1 LNKAEKQ
8 ALWSFI
14 IIYTFSSL
22 LLMSIIATLYYNKEV
37 NSEKRA
43 CKKDLQETVMDVE
56 ITLLK
61 AQMEGKEFVFCPIN
75 FFLQVGLYDSAGKK
89 KCFKPCL

>member
-1 LNKAEKQ
+1 MNKAEKQ

-14 IIYTFSSL
+14 VIYTFSSL

-37 NSEKRA
+37 DSAKRA

-56 ITLLK
+56 ITLLN
-61 AQMEGKEFVFCPIN
+61 AQMQGKEFIFVHWTI
-75 FFLQVGLYDSAGKK
+75 FFKLVCMIAMERK
-89 KCFKPCL
+89 